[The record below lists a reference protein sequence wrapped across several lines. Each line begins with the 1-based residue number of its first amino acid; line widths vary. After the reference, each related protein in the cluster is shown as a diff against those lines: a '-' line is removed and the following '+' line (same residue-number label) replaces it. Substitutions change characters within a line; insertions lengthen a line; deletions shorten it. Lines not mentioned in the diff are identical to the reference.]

1 MLQITRDDVVAE
13 PFPHVVKQ
21 GILPADLFAELS
33 ADFPEASI
41 FEDQKSTSGTS
52 GSRTGS
58 GFDIYRGDGAF
69 QTLTARSPAWARFHD
84 FINSEAFVETFRD
97 VFADHLDTI
106 GLRIDVRASHVD
118 PTYVEPR
125 ATMTEHAT
133 FGDKVQGVVNKVMA
147 PIRSPRATDL
157 FTRLDIHKSMGGYH
171 KPPHTDRPNR
181 LCSLIIYFNDAEA
194 IGLEGGQLGI
204 FRHRTPKPV
213 EKYERHPRPEA
224 VEQIATLTPRANLGV
239 FFPCSNNSYHGVSA
253 VTSKGIARD
262 FLYINVS
269 GRSASLW

>member
-1 MLQITRDDVVAE
+1 MLRVTRDDVVAD

-21 GILPADLFAELS
+21 GILPDDLFAELA
-33 ADFPEASI
+33 ADFPDASI
-41 FEDQKSTSGTS
+41 FEHQKSQSGTS

-58 GFDIYRGDGAF
+58 GFDIYRGDSAF
-69 QTLTARSPAWARFHD
+69 ETLTARSPAWARFHA
-84 FINSEAFVETFRD
+84 FINSEAFVEQFRS
-97 VFADHLDTI
+97 VFADHLDAM

-118 PTYVEPR
+118 PSYVEPR

-133 FGDKVQGVVNKVMA
+133 FGDKVQTVVNKIMA
-147 PIRSPRATDL
+147 PIRVPRPTEL

-181 LCSLIIYFNDAEA
+181 LCSLIVYFSDAQA
-194 IGLEGGQLGI
+194 IGLEGGDLGI
-204 FRHRTPKPV
+204 FRHRTPRSI
-213 EKYERHPRPEA
+213 EKYERHPRPDA
-224 VEQIATLTPRANLGV
+224 VEQVATLTPRANLGV
-239 FFPCSNNSYHGVSA
+239 FFPCSNNSYHGVTA